1 MRKNRLVGFIIAIA
15 VGISAGLIYG
25 WVINPAGV
33 KNTSLK
39 SLRNDY
45 KADYVLMV
53 AEGYASDGDLTGA
66 VERLEALSTSEAVS
80 AVQQA
85 LLTAQQMGYSNIEL
99 QYMAELEKALN
110 TLGAGVGEQ

>member
-1 MRKNRLVGFIIAIA
+1 MRKSRLVGFIIAIV
-15 VGISAGLIYG
+15 VGIAAGLIYG

-53 AEGYASDGDLTGA
+53 AECYASDGDLAGA
-66 VERLEALSTSEAVS
+66 VERLKAISTSDAVS
-80 AVQQA
+80 VVQQG
-85 LLTAQQMGYSNIEL
+85 LITAQQLGYSNLEL
-99 QYMAELEKALN
+99 QYMAELEKAL
-110 TLGAGVGEQ
+110 TMSGVGNQ